1 MFLTKEA
8 SMKNVI
14 AVMVLIAVCAVAG
27 FAAEIHLPSAA
38 PLSGTV
44 LIAESFYKTVND
56 EQVPLPVAVWQDE
69 NGMRTTAWFNTRIEA
84 HPGDVIVIDPG
95 QYKIDVWILTPGI
108 TVTTDPNADGIA
120 DIWGGLEVD
129 ADNVILDH
137 IAVTGPRKENMLS
150 GHGIEVNR
158 EMLNTV
164 TIRNCLVEGNDWMGI
179 HVIGPRGEIETLR
192 IEDCV
197 VKNNGSFGIECQ
209 GTENLIVTGCT
220 ITGNKQGIHV
230 GSNVHNTDFE
240 NNTVTG
246 NSEADIF
253 RKQ

>member
-1 MFLTKEA
+1 
-8 SMKNVI
+8 MKHVLAVI
-14 AVMVLIAVCAVAG
+14 VLIAICGVIG
-27 FAAEIHLPSAA
+27 LGAEIHLPAAA

-44 LIAESFYKTVND
+44 LIAESFYQTVDD
-56 EQVPLPVAVWQDE
+56 EQVPLPVAVWQNV
-69 NGMRTTAWFNTRIEA
+69 NGMRTTAWFDTHIEA
-84 HPGDVIVIDPG
+84 HPGDVIVIDPA
-95 QYKIDVWILTPGI
+95 QYKVDVWILTPGI
-108 TVTTDPNADGIA
+108 TVTTDPNAEGIA

-158 EMLNTV
+158 ELLNTI

-179 HVIGPRGEIETLR
+179 HVIGPRGEIETMR
-192 IEDCV
+192 IENCV
-197 VKNNGSFGIECQ
+197 VKNNKSFGIECQ

-230 GSNVHNTDFE
+230 GSNVQHTDFE
-240 NNTVTG
+240 NNVVTG

-253 RKQ
+253 RKD